1 MEKTKTFSKAGLLGY
16 FVKGS
21 VGFFVACIAASIVMT
36 ALNTVIPKIIGFTI
50 DSVLG
55 DIPVPDEYGGIV
67 GMFGGVE
74 RLKRDIWIVALVT
87 VGIALVT
94 LIFRYCSTYFNHR
107 ADNTLMRRMRNTL
120 FTHIQRLPLSWHSKN
135 NTGDIIQRCT
145 SDADTISNFVSGQLV
160 SLVRIMLLLTLSLVF
175 MFTTDV
181 RLAAIASAFIPP
193 IIGYSLFYFFKAHKA
208 FKTCD
213 EQEGVLSTYAQEN
226 LTGVRVVRAFG
237 RERYERDKFEK
248 QNSHYT
254 GLWVRLNKFMALYW
268 TSSDFIVAL
277 QLLFIIVL
285 GTLFCVRGGMTAGDL
300 VAFIS
305 YNTMMMGP
313 VRQLGRIISNLSKAN
328 VSLGRLA
335 EVMNAEEE
343 VYGEDEGALAGDIVF
358 ENVGFEYEAGKPVLR
373 GVSFAVPQGTTLGI
387 VGGTGSGKSTV
398 ACLMDGLYAP
408 TSGRITIGGRD
419 IKDIPPATLRRNVG
433 FVMQE
438 GYIYSRTIAENIAI
452 AARDGSAENV
462 AKAAA
467 TACLDGNVEGFAN
480 GYETVVGERG
490 VTLSGGQKQRV
501 AIARTIIRE
510 TPYMIFDDSL
520 SAVDSDTDARIR
532 AHLRKECKGVTTVI
546 IAHRLTTVM
555 HADNIIVMDGGRIA
569 EHGSHKELLER
580 DGIYKRI
587 YDVQLSLPDEL
598 KEEAEH
604 AR

>member
-1 MEKTKTFSKAGLLGY
+1 MEKTKQFSKAGLLGY

-21 VGFFVACIAASIVMT
+21 VGLFVACIAASIVMT
-36 ALNTVIPKIIGFTI
+36 ALNTVIPKVIGFTI
-50 DSVLG
+50 DCVLG
-55 DIPVPDEYGGIV
+55 DVPVPDEYGGIV
-67 GMFGGVE
+67 GMFGGIE
-74 RLKRDIWIVALVT
+74 RLKRDIWLIALVT
-87 VGIALVT
+87 VGIALAT
-94 LIFRYCSTYFNHR
+94 LAFRYCSTYFNHR
-107 ADNTLMRRMRNTL
+107 ADNTLMRRMRNSL
-120 FTHIQRLPLSWHSKN
+120 FTHIQRLPLSWHSEN

-160 SLVRIMLLLTLSLVF
+160 SLVRIMLMMTLSLVF
-175 MFTTDV
+175 MFATDV
-181 RLAAIASAFIPP
+181 KLAAVAAAFIPP
-193 IIGYSLFYFFKAHKA
+193 IIGYSLFYFVKAHKA

-248 QNSHYT
+248 QNSYYT

-268 TSSDFIVAL
+268 TSSDFVAAL

-285 GTLFCVRGGMTAGDL
+285 GTVFCVNGNMTAGDL

-305 YNTMMMGP
+305 YNTMMIWP

-343 VYGEDEGALAGDIVF
+343 VYGADEGGLSGDIVF
-358 ENVGFEYEAGKPVLR
+358 DGVEFEYEADKPVLK
-373 GVSFAVPQGTTLGI
+373 GVSFTVPQGTTLGI

-419 IKDIPPATLRRNVG
+419 LTEIPPATLRRNVG

-452 AARDGSAENV
+452 AVDGGSAERV
-462 AKAAA
+462 AHAAE

-480 GYETVVGERG
+480 GYDTVVGERG

-501 AIARTIIRE
+501 AIARTLIRG

-520 SAVDSDTDARIR
+520 SAVDSDTDAKIR
-532 AHLRKECKGVTTVI
+532 AQLRKECKDVTTVI

-555 HADNIIVMDGGRIA
+555 HADNIIVMDGGRVA
-569 EHGSHKELLER
+569 EQGSHKQLLEKN
-580 DGIYKRI
+580 GIYKRI
-587 YDVQLSLPDEL
+587 YDLQMALPDEL
-598 KEEAEH
+598 KEEAAH
-604 AR
+604 A